1 MKEDK
6 INNIYTAEDIE
17 QYFLGKLLPEQ
28 MHAMEKTA
36 LDDPFLAE
44 AMEGYGAMKNEHWK
58 KELNELREKFTS
70 KETTVKIVTLHQPF
84 KWWKAVA
91 AILIIGSGATL
102 AYLFT
107 NLSSVKNKTV
117 GVASIKKDSIDTF
130 ANAVINAGSTVKK
143 ETVASTKNNDKPLI
157 AQVKPAPVADNTFIR
172 PTQKR
177 NSEQQQA
184 IALNDDKQKQQET
197 ESLAHIPSSPAQKN
211 TSSQAY
217 KITDLNKAEAQ
228 NTVPAADKKD
238 YLLNRS
244 FIAAVTGA
252 DKTPLPFANIY
263 IPNENMGT
271 YTDVKGKFRLVA
283 ADSVLKIEVR
293 AAGYLPA
300 TYMLKSGDAQNTIV
314 LNEVPV
320 AAKDIIKLD
329 SKTKKNGVENRRQ
342 KLKFDT
348 VLNVEP
354 ADGWS
359 NYDTYLSNNLLP
371 SAGILQKNIHGEVEV
386 SFDVHSNGK
395 LSNLNVAR
403 SLCGDCD
410 EEALRV
416 IKDGPQWKV
425 KKGKKDRGKIKVKF

>member
-1 MKEDK
+1 MKEHK

-28 MHAMEKTA
+28 MHAMEKNA

-44 AMEGYGAMKNEHWK
+44 AMEGYGTMKNEHWK
-58 KELNELREKFTS
+58 TALNELREKFAA
-70 KETTVKIVTLHQPF
+70 KENTVKIVLLSQPF

-102 AYLFT
+102 VYLF
-107 NLSSVKNKTV
+107 NPSSVKNKTV
-117 GVASIKKDSIDTF
+117 PVASIKKDSIDTF
-130 ANAVINAGSTVKK
+130 ANAVINADSIVKK
-143 ETVASTKNNDKPLI
+143 ETVAPTKNNDKPLI
-157 AQVKPAPVADNTFIR
+157 AQVKPPVTDITFIR
-172 PTQKR
+172 PNPKR
-177 NSEQQQA
+177 NSEQQPE
-184 IALNDDKQKQQET
+184 ITLNDDKQKQQEA
-197 ESLAHIPSSPAQKN
+197 EGFANIPSSPVQKN
-211 TSSQAY
+211 TLPPAN
-217 KITDLNKAEAQ
+217 KITELNKATAQ
-228 NTVPAADKKD
+228 NNVPAADKKE
-238 YLLNRS
+238 YVLNRS

-252 DKTPLPFANIY
+252 DNTPLPFANIY

-271 YTDVKGKFRLVA
+271 YADVKGRFRLVA
-283 ADSVLKIEVR
+283 ADSVLNIEVR
-293 AAGYLPA
+293 AAGYSPA
-300 TYMLKSGDAQNTIV
+300 TYTLKSGGTQNTIV
-314 LNEVPV
+314 LNEVPL

-329 SKTKKNGVENRRQ
+329 SKTRKNGAENRRQ
-342 KLKFDT
+342 KMQFDT

-359 NYDTYLSNNLLP
+359 NYDTYLSNNLSP

-395 LSNLNVAR
+395 LSNLNIAK

-416 IKDGPQWKV
+416 IKEGPQWKV

>member
-1 MKEDK
+1 MNEHK

-58 KELNELREKFTS
+58 TALNELREKFAA
-70 KETTVKIVTLHQPF
+70 KENTVKIVPLHQPF

-102 AYLFT
+102 AYLF
-107 NLSSVKNKTV
+107 NPSSVKNKTV
-117 GVASIKKDSIDTF
+117 TVASIKKDSIDTF
-130 ANAVINAGSTVKK
+130 ANAIINTDSIVKK
-143 ETVASTKNNDKPLI
+143 ETVAPTKNSGKPLI
-157 AQVKPAPVADNTFIR
+157 GQVKPAPVSDNTFIR
-172 PTQKR
+172 SDPKR
-177 NSEQQQA
+177 NSEQQPE
-184 IALNDDKQKQQET
+184 ITLNDDKQKQQEA
-197 ESLAHIPSSPAQKN
+197 ESFANIPSSPVQKN
-211 TSSQAY
+211 NLPQAN
-217 KITDLNKAEAQ
+217 KITELNKATAQ
-228 NTVPAADKKD
+228 NNIPAADKKE
-238 YLLNRS
+238 YVLNRS

-252 DKTPLPFANIY
+252 DNTPLPFANIY

-271 YTDVKGKFRLVA
+271 YADVKGRFRLVA
-283 ADSVLKIEVR
+283 ADSVLNIEVR
-293 AAGYLPA
+293 AAGYSPA
-300 TYMLKSGDAQNTIV
+300 AYTLKSGNTQNTIV
-314 LNEVPV
+314 LNEVTI

-329 SKTKKNGVENRRQ
+329 SKTRKKGTENRRREMQ
-342 KLKFDT
+342 FDT

-359 NYDTYLSNNLLP
+359 NYDTYLSNNLSP
-371 SAGILQKNIHGEVEV
+371 SPGILQKNIHGEVEV

-395 LSNLNVAR
+395 LSNLNVAK

-416 IKDGPQWKV
+416 IKEGPQWKV